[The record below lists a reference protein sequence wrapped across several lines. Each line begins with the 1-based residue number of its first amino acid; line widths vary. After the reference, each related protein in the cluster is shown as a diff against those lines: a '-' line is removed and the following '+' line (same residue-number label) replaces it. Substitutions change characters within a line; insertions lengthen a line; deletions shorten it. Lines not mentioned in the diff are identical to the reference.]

1 MIGTE
6 AICSVLF
13 CSITPIMVFCNKF
26 CKRPN
31 KYLEINLQNL
41 SYTHLKLAHMALPDA
56 QAQRTNICMEYGHAA
71 KIYKTMVT
79 RQLVTGNYESFA
91 M

>member
-1 MIGTE
+1 
-6 AICSVLF
+6 
-13 CSITPIMVFCNKF
+13 
-26 CKRPN
+26 
-31 KYLEINLQNL
+31 
-41 SYTHLKLAHMALPDA
+41 MALPDA

-91 M
+91 MWTTMLTGIKLDTQNFIPLNIQKDTN